1 MGAASRVAVV
11 GHVEWVQFIQVPA
24 FPLRG
29 GITPGDGAF
38 THAGGGAVVAAAV
51 LAELGHSVDFYCALG
66 RDADGQAAAA
76 ELSARGIT
84 VHAAWRTAPTRR
96 VVTMLESA
104 GERTIITLGERIEP
118 HGDDPLPWDRLDGV
132 GAVYFTA
139 GDAGA
144 AHQARRA
151 GTLVATPRAR
161 DGLQPSG
168 VRIDA
173 LVYSAG
179 DQDERGWAQQLAGRT
194 RLMVETEGSDGGRW
208 WGESE
213 GRWPSVPVPGPPR
226 DDYGCGDAFAAGLTG
241 GLGDG
246 LDLLGAAGVGARCGA
261 EMLTRAGAP

>member
-11 GHVEWVQFIQVPA
+11 GHVEWVEFIQVPG

-51 LAELGHSVDFYCALG
+51 MAELGHPVDFYCALG
-66 RDADGQAAAA
+66 DDADGQAAAS
-76 ELSARGIT
+76 ELAARGIT
-84 VHAAWRTAPTRR
+84 VHAAWRPAPTRR
-96 VVTMLESA
+96 VVTLLEPE

-118 HGDDPLPWDRLDGV
+118 HGDDPLPWDRLDDAR
-132 GAVYFTA
+132 AVYFTA

-144 AHQARRA
+144 ARQARRA
-151 GTLVATPRAR
+151 RVLVATPRAR
-161 DGLQPSG
+161 NGLETEE

-179 DQDERGWAQQLAGRT
+179 DQDERGWAQQLAERT
-194 RLMVETEGSDGGRW
+194 RLMVETEGGDGGRW

-213 GRWPSVPVPGPPR
+213 GRWPSVPVPGSPR
-226 DDYGCGDAFAAGLTG
+226 DDYGCGDAFAAGLTA

-246 LDLLGAAGVGARCGA
+246 LDLLAAAGVGARCGA